1 MQVSPLVPLF
11 SSPNMTSLDRRDR
24 VSLAAGGL
32 VLAGT
37 LTIGFALFI
46 LHLTAVLLGGA
57 AAVGSGTA
65 ILFGQHR
72 LDRRRSAA

>member
-1 MQVSPLVPLF
+1 M
-11 SSPNMTSLDRRDR
+11 NSLDRRDR
-24 VSLAAGGL
+24 VSLASGAL

-46 LHLTAVLLGGA
+46 LHLATVFLAGA

-72 LDRRRSAA
+72 LGRRRSVS